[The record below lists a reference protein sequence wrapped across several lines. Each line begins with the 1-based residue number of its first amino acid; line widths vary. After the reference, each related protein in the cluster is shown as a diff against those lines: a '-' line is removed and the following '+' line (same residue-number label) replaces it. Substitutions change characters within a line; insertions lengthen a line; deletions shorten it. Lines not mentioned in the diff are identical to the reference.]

1 MPFYCLKSK
10 PVMTPKGKYTHDKV
24 VWASPI
30 INGLPKKISFKII
43 ENPFY
48 ILIFFLFVFLG
59 VFLTIYLIIR
69 RKDHITIIMT
79 YFGIFVGLRL
89 AFKIPSYITLNM
101 LLN

>member
-1 MPFYCLKSK
+1 
-10 PVMTPKGKYTHDKV
+10 MTPKGKYTHDKV

-89 AFKIPSYITLNM
+89 AFKILSYITLNM